1 MTQLNSFS
9 IQIEKLEKDI
19 TYLDEKLFRVENNAN
34 IRLKVLLD
42 SRKKQEEEIEL
53 LKFTIMKLQES
64 LDKLFDYTKKLDGYL
79 RGKEV
84 YK

>member
-19 TYLDEKLFRVENNAN
+19 TYLDEKLYRLETNIN

-42 SRKKQEEEIEL
+42 SRKKQEEEIEV
-53 LKFTIMKLQES
+53 LKLTIMKLQES

-79 RGKEV
+79 RQKEV
-84 YK
+84 K